1 MTVDELEVLRRVALF
16 SGMPREALLAIAGD
30 SHAVQVERGSALFRQ
45 GDPADRF
52 YVVFSGWIKLVRTVL
67 TGDEVVVSLVARGES
82 FAEAAMFDTTRF
94 PVTAEVIEDARLLVI
109 PGQPFLDRVRQNPA
123 LALNMLA
130 SLSRR
135 MRGFIGR
142 IEQLQSQSAPQRL
155 ADFLVRLASTSE
167 GAARVR
173 LPIDKS
179 LIAGRLGMK
188 PETFSRALMQL
199 RRAGV
204 RVDDRDVI
212 IGDVSVLRRMGGQGD

>member
-1 MTVDELEVLRRVALF
+1 MTVDELEVLRRVPLF
-16 SGMPREALLAIAGD
+16 ASLPREALLAIASD
-30 SHAVQVERGSALFRQ
+30 AHPLQAPRGSTLFRQ
-45 GDPADRF
+45 GETADRF
-52 YVVFSGWIKLVRTVL
+52 FVVFYGWIKLVRTVL

-94 PVTAEVIEDARLLVI
+94 PVTAEVIEDASLLVI
-109 PGQPFLDRVRQNPA
+109 PGAPFLSRVSQNPT
-123 LALNMLA
+123 LSLNMLG

-155 ADFLVRLASTSE
+155 ADFLARLATTSK
-167 GAARVR
+167 GTARVR
-173 LPIDKS
+173 LPLEKA

-188 PETFSRALMQL
+188 PETFSRALMSL

-204 RVDDRDVI
+204 RVEDRDVVI
-212 IGDVSVLRRMGGQGD
+212 DDMSALRRLGGQDD